1 MRFARK
7 TLSLALTASLLLSGG
22 VVAPAAWAN
31 AGVTIRKAAG
41 RPLAVRVGQ
50 ANGLTHIDFP
60 GESPSTSHRDGQKIV
75 LSFSHAAMSPDLAR
89 LKIDPTK
96 FVKSVTVAPVG
107 GGLRLRLTLADDA
120 DARIGKA
127 DGVPTISLFQKP
139 QAAPVTTAVS
149 APKDQPPTS
158 RADPTPIGG
167 RLKMQP
173 ELEGQTVL
181 FKFAWRAPLGSA
193 VFRRGDAIWM
203 VFDAKAVID
212 VSAAPRGNP
221 QFRKIEAF
229 QGPDYSAVRILAP
242 ETTLA
247 TVGAQGGVWTLALGP
262 AQSQLSGPIKIGR
275 DDQSGLAVLTAQV
288 AGATGVFWVADPAV
302 GDRVAVV
309 TALAP
314 AKGVASPRSL
324 VDASLL
330 ASAQGLAIVPTVDNL
345 QVTSDGDVVRIGRP
359 QGLALS
365 SAHAAVHEAAA
376 VLGLPQAAPM
386 PALVDFDGWSKTGG
400 ASFLARYD
408 QLQNVAAD
416 EVGKGKAGGVGAR
429 LALAR
434 FLAGSELSYEA
445 LGVLDMVAKADQT
458 IMGDAYFR
466 GLRGAARAMAGR
478 YKDAQAD
485 FSSPVL
491 VNDPASAL
499 WRGYIAEK
507 LGDHA
512 GARQQF
518 AAGRRAMPLFSEK
531 WRGRFAEAD
540 AEAAL
545 GVNDLPTARNEIVL
559 AGGLKIDPVDAA
571 RLKLLQAR
579 LLEAQGQLDGALP
592 LYDQVGV
599 DPYGALSAPATLHA
613 VQIRLQQGKMKPADA
628 ETALDSLRFR
638 WRGDATE
645 LETARTLGRLYLSQG
660 QYRQALETLRSANG
674 RLPDLPAAVS
684 ISTDLSNIFKTL
696 FLNGGADGL
705 QPIQALALFYD
716 FKDLTPI
723 GADGDQMVRKLSHRL
738 VDVDLLDQA
747 AELLKYQVDNRLDG
761 VPKAEVST
769 DLAMIDL
776 MDKKPEDALSALN
789 NSRTTLLPTA
799 LNARRRL
806 IEARAHLAL
815 GRYDNAIELLQGDK
829 TPEASDI
836 RAEIAWRQKNW
847 PQAAGLFE
855 AELGDRWKNAA
866 PLTGDEQGRLVR
878 AGTAYSLAGDD
889 KSLARLRDRYGKQ
902 ADAGTAPN
910 VVKVALAGVDGGQL
924 TAADFARAVSDE
936 TVFEGWVAAMKKR
949 FASESSPFSG
959 GGSLPAAAPAKPVVQ
974 AAATPANKPAAKPQP
989 KRRA

>member
-1 MRFARK
+1 MRTARK
-7 TLSLALTASLLLSGG
+7 ALSLMLTASLMFSGG
-22 VVAPAAWAN
+22 GFAPMAWAKTGAAMHE
-31 AGVTIRKAAG
+31 AGGV
-41 RPLAVRVGQ
+41 PLAVRVGQ

-60 GESPSTSHRDGQKIV
+60 GEGPSASRRDGQDI
-75 LSFSHAAMSPDLAR
+75 LLNFPHAAMSPDLAR
-89 LKIDPTK
+89 LKIDPTRFIK
-96 FVKSVTVAPVG
+96 TVTVTPG
-107 GGLRLRLTLADDA
+107 SRGLQLRLTLADDA
-120 DARIGKA
+120 AAKIGRA
-127 DGVPTISLFQKP
+127 DGVPAISLFPKP
-139 QAAPVTTAVS
+139 QTAPVATAA
-149 APKDQPPTS
+149 APKDQPPTA
-158 RADPTPIGG
+158 RADPTPPGG

-173 ELEGQTVL
+173 DLQGQTVL
-181 FKFAWRAPLGSA
+181 LKFAWNAPLGAA

-203 VFDAKAVID
+203 VFDTKAAID
-212 VSAAPRGNP
+212 VSAAPRGKS
-221 QFRKIEAF
+221 QFSKIEAF
-229 QGPDYSAVRILAP
+229 QGADYSAVRILAP
-242 ETTLA
+242 QTTLA
-247 TVGAQGGVWTLALGP
+247 TASAQGGVWTLALDP
-262 AQSQLSGPIKIGR
+262 AASPQTGAIKIGR
-275 DDQSGLAVLTAQV
+275 DDQTGVAVLTAQV
-288 AGATGVFWVADPAV
+288 AGATGVFWVTDPAV
-302 GDRVAVV
+302 GDRVVVV

-314 AKGVASPRSL
+314 AKGVMAPRSL

-330 ASAQGLAIVPTVDNL
+330 ASAQGLALTPTVDDL
-345 QVTSDGDVVRIGRP
+345 QVSSDGDVVRIGRP
-359 QGLALS
+359 RGLALS
-365 SAHAAVHEAAA
+365 SAHTTLYETAAI
-376 VLGLPQAAPM
+376 GLPQAAAM
-386 PALVDFDGWSKTGG
+386 PALIDFDGWSQTGG
-400 ASFLARYD
+400 ASFLTRYD
-408 QLQNVAAD
+408 QLQSVAAD
-416 EVGKGKAGGVGAR
+416 EEGKGKAGGVGAR

-458 IMGDAYFR
+458 ILGDAAFR

-491 VNDPASAL
+491 ADDPASAL

-531 WRGRFAEAD
+531 WRGRFAETD

-545 GVNDLPTARNEIVL
+545 GAGDLPTARNEAVL
-559 AGGLKIDPVDAA
+559 AGGLKIDPIDAI
-571 RLKLLQAR
+571 RLKLVQAR
-579 LLEAQGQLDGALP
+579 LLEAQGQPDGALP
-592 LYDQVGV
+592 LYDQVAN

-613 VQIRLQQGKMKPADA
+613 VQIRLQQGKIKPADA
-628 ETALDSLRFR
+628 EAALDSLRFR

-645 LETARTLGRLYLSQG
+645 LETVRTLGKLYLAQG

-674 RLPDLPAAVS
+674 RLPELPAAIA
-684 ISTDLSNIFKTL
+684 ISSDLSNTFKTL
-696 FLNGGADGL
+696 FLNGGADGM

-799 LNARRRL
+799 LSARRRL

-815 GRYDNAIELLQGDK
+815 GRYDNVLELLQGDK
-829 TPEASDI
+829 TSEASGV
-836 RAEIAWRQKNW
+836 RAEVAWKQKNW
-847 PQAAGLFE
+847 AEAGGLFE
-855 AELGDRWKNAA
+855 AQLGERWKNPA

-878 AGTAYSLAGDD
+878 AGTAYSLVGDD
-889 KSLARLRDRYGKQ
+889 KSLARLRERYGKL

-924 TAADFARAVSDE
+924 TAADFSRAVSDDNA
-936 TVFEGWVAAMKKR
+936 FEGWVAAMKKR
-949 FASESSPFSG
+949 FVAEPSPFSG
-959 GGSLPAAAPAKPVVQ
+959 GSPPTVAPAVKPVVQ
-974 AAATPANKPAAKPQP
+974 AAATPPIKPAAKLQP
-989 KRRA
+989 KKRA